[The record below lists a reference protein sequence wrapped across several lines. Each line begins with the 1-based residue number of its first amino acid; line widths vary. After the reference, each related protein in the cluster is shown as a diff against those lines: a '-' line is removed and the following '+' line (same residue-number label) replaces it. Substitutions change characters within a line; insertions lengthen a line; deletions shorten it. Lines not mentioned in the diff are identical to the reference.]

1 MNTKIGYLYRDADNY
16 KVWNEVVIEGVLND
30 VQKQIIQKCLLD
42 GEYFIPYAVGLPEK
56 TFVDLGYRYD
66 EQADHSY
73 FELSIDNIKT
83 TSEMQT
89 VDSVNANRLIR
100 NFILAKHKW
109 EKIAAS
115 RVHQ

>member
-42 GEYFIPYAVGLPEK
+42 GEYFIPHAVGLPEK

-66 EQADHSY
+66 EQADHPY
-73 FELSIDNIKT
+73 FEFSGDNINMT
-83 TSEMQT
+83 CELPT
-89 VDSVNANRLIR
+89 VNINAIRLTL
-100 NFILAKHKW
+100 NFIRMRNKW
-109 EKIAAS
+109 EEFANERTRI
-115 RVHQ
+115 